1 LLPYNR
7 LIAYIVFVIHR
18 LYNVFYKNEK
28 QQMAK
33 LDEQFYHFL
42 IEEDERDA
50 WKAIPQECMKILF
63 VLRIRICMTVS
74 FLL

>member
-1 LLPYNR
+1 
-7 LIAYIVFVIHR
+7 
-18 LYNVFYKNEK
+18 
-28 QQMAK
+28 MAK

-50 WKAIPQECMKILF
+50 WKAIPQECMQILF